1 MLKVRSRVA
10 VGPLRRPVITPL
22 PLSSVDALVEEL
34 RPAEPMIAIRPRTL
48 RRTAE
53 RFVQTFPGD
62 VLYAVKCNPE
72 PTVLRALWR
81 GGVRHFDGASPGEI
95 RIVRQLFP
103 EAQIHYMHPIKA
115 PAFIRQ
121 AYFEHGVRTPAP

>member
-1 MLKVRSRVA
+1 
-10 VGPLRRPVITPL
+10 
-22 PLSSVDALVEEL
+22 
-34 RPAEPMIAIRPRTL
+34 MIALRPRTL

-81 GGVRHFDGASPGEI
+81 GGVRHFDCASLQEI
-95 RIVRQLFP
+95 RTVRSLFAD
-103 EAQIHYMHPIKA
+103 AQIHYMHPIKM
-115 PAFIRQ
+115 PAAIRQ
-121 AYFEHGVRTPAP
+121 AYQEFGVRDFSVDSPRRSRRSWPPPMAPAIWVFICPFGNAEGPDGL